1 MASCTLIALR
11 ASSTTK
17 VDSASSLIL
26 VDTRHCQRSIDFS
39 SAHRSI
45 FSARD
50 LGEQD
55 NEFIA
60 TQPAYR
66 VRSPDGGYQS
76 LGHRLQQLVAHPV
89 AQRVIDLFEVI

>member
-55 NEFIA
+55 HELVS
-60 TQPAYR
+60 TQAAYH
-66 VRSPDGGYQS
+66 VRSPYSDYQS
-76 LGHRLQQLVAHPV
+76 LGHRLHRLVPHPV
-89 AQRVIDLFEVI
+89 AQRIIDLFEVI